1 MANEAKVNRVLLLC
15 ADTIDERMSG
25 PAIRYWEMARAL
37 SQAGFA
43 VTLASPNETKLT
55 SPAFRVC
62 SHGYD
67 QNKAARLLDD
77 ADAFILQGYVLFYLP
92 FLKSVAKPM
101 VVDIYGP
108 LMLEN
113 LENHATLP
121 LKDRYRLHDS
131 TLAVMCNQLS
141 VGDFFVCASERQR
154 DFWLGMLASLNRVN
168 PQTYAPDARLYNLID
183 IVPFGLPAEP
193 PQRTR
198 AVLKGVYRGIY
209 PEDKVILWGSGIWDW
224 FDPLTLIEAVGRVAR
239 VRSDVKLFFMSKGHP
254 NPQLNAA
261 LRLVMYDR
269 AVALSRDLGLYNR
282 YVFFNQNWIPYAE
295 RANYLLEADIGAS
308 VHYDYVETL
317 FSFRTRLLDYIWAEL
332 PMLVSAG
339 DSMGEEVV
347 RAHGLGEVVPCQDV
361 EAMAQA
367 ILRLVDTPNLR
378 TQYHPRFAAIRDQ
391 FRWERA
397 VEPLAR
403 FCAQPHFAADRLRGG
418 S

>member
-1 MANEAKVNRVLLLC
+1 MKRVLLLC

-37 SQAGFA
+37 SKAGFS
-43 VTLASPNETKLT
+43 VTLASPNDTKLT
-55 SPAFRVC
+55 SPTFRVC

-67 QNKAARLLDD
+67 QSKTTRLLNE
-77 ADAFILQGYVLFYLP
+77 ADVFILQGYVLFFLP
-92 FLKSVAKPM
+92 FLKTVHKPM

-113 LENHATLP
+113 LENHATLS

-131 TLAVMCNQLS
+131 TLAVIHDQLGA
-141 VGDFFVCASERQR
+141 GDFFVCASERQR

-168 PQTYAPDARLYNLID
+168 PQTYAQDASLFHLID
-183 IVPFGLPAEP
+183 IVPFGLPSEP
-193 PQRTR
+193 PQQTHP
-198 AVLKGVYRGIY
+198 VLKGIFRGIHA
-209 PEDKVILWGSGIWDW
+209 EDKVILWGSGIWDW
-224 FDPLTLIEAVGRVAR
+224 FDPLTLIRAVGNVASE
-239 VRSDVKLFFMSKGHP
+239 RSDVKLVFMSKGHP
-254 NPQLNAA
+254 NPQLNAS
-261 LRLVMYDR
+261 LRLAMYDR
-269 AVALSRDLGLYNR
+269 AVQLSKDLSLYDR
-282 YVFFNQNWIPYAE
+282 YVFFNQNWIPYAD

-308 VHYDYVETL
+308 THFDYVETI

-361 EAMAQA
+361 EGMAQA
-367 ILRLVDTPNLR
+367 ILRLVNTPNLR
-378 TQYHPRFAAIRDQ
+378 AQYRPRFAAIREQ
-391 FRWERA
+391 FQWERA

-403 FCAQPHFAADRLRGG
+403 FCTEPYFAPDRKFVE